1 MVDPLSQELLARLTR
16 VEGDVAQATV
26 SVSATAPSNPATGD
40 LWYDTNYL
48 ALRVYDG
55 TEWRVAGDH
64 VLIPVHND
72 TGSTINRTRAVY
84 VSGSNGGGV
93 ATVALAKADSAST
106 MPAIGLAD
114 QDIAPGADGFVLASG
129 MFEDVN
135 TSSFSSGDAL
145 YVSPTTAGGF
155 TRTRPTDPA
164 HLVQKVALIT
174 HANTNGAGIVM
185 GAGRAND
192 VNNEITALTGV
203 ALGEEDLGAFTGTT
217 IPDDQTIKEALQSL
231 ETAVEAASGV
241 TDHGALT
248 GLSDDDH
255 TQYLLA
261 DGTRSVS
268 GDLDVTGDVT
278 IGGQVEIPR
287 QVSYGTRHL
296 GTFYPLV
303 GLGSANQRIFGDLI
317 SNTGK
322 RYQITGPTG
331 DLEMMTNA
339 ANVIFRNGALNAET
353 LRIQS
358 DGRFVPTSGALQ
370 VTGNIECTG
379 NLRPLTDAVS
389 NIGQGGR
396 RWSAVYLSNGV
407 YADGN
412 SDLGGDL
419 TVGGSITVGTGR
431 LDMGNNSI
439 VDVSSLTSVLVN
451 SQALRGS
458 SFRPQSGV
466 TNADIGGGGEP
477 FRNLS
482 LTGNITVDGTVDGR
496 DIATDG
502 TKLDGIQAAVAV
514 GSTAPVSPSGGDLW
528 FHTTDQELYAY
539 DSSRSKWLS
548 VTTYE
553 AHFGRGGTLT
563 ANHYMRGPGG
573 FDYNTGGQ
581 NGHPMRYDTTVI
593 AAWGSAASGGTSG
606 WNHRIMRWDDSAGAN
621 GVAASYA
628 PSGTYTRWQKT
639 DFNVDY
645 DTNDLLALNMFD
657 LGSATGVSN
666 HTAVIAYK
674 RRAS

>member
-26 SVSATAPSNPATGD
+26 SVGATAPSDPETGD
-40 LWYDTNYL
+40 LWYDTDYL

-93 ATVALAKADSAST
+93 ATVALARADSAST

-135 TSSFSSGDAL
+135 TSSFTSGDAL

-203 ALGEEDLGAFTGTT
+203 ALGDEDLGAFTGTT

-261 DGTRSVS
+261 DGTRALS
-268 GDLDVTGDVT
+268 GNLTVTGTVNGRDIAADGATLDTKTGTTGNYTVAGNWVFNGFLNFNT
-278 IGGQVEIPR
+278 AIQVNSTLNANSTAIFNGQM
-287 QVSYGTRHL
+287 
-296 GTFYPLV
+296 
-303 GLGSANQRIFGDLI
+303 RINSTL
-317 SNTGK
+317 
-322 RYQITGPTG
+322 RPETGP
-331 DLEMMTNA
+331 A
-339 ANVIFRNGALNAET
+339 A
-353 LRIQS
+353 
-358 DGRFVPTSGALQ
+358 
-370 VTGNIECTG
+370 
-379 NLRPLTDAVS
+379 AV
-389 NIGQGGR
+389 
-396 RWSAVYLSNGV
+396 
-407 YADGN
+407 
-412 SDLGGDL
+412 DLGA
-419 TVGGSITVGTGR
+419 GS
-431 LDMGNNSI
+431 
-439 VDVSSLTSVLVN
+439 
-451 SQALRGS
+451 
-458 SFRPQSGV
+458 F
-466 TNADIGGGGEP
+466 P
-477 FRNLS
+477 FRNLF
-482 LTGNITVDGTVDGR
+482 LWNQLRVGDDLLLEGDAVVDGNILVDGTVDGR

-502 TKLDGIQAAVAV
+502 AKLDGIQAAVAV

-528 FHTTDQELYAY
+528 YHSTDQEMYAY

-553 AHFGRGGTLT
+553 AHFGQGGTLT
-563 ANHYMRGPGG
+563 SNHYMRGPGG
-573 FDYNTGGQ
+573 FDYNTGGE
-581 NGHPMRYDTTVI
+581 NGHPMRYNTTVI

>member
-16 VEGDVAQATV
+16 VEGDLAQATV
-26 SVSATAPSNPATGD
+26 SVSVTAPSDPETGD
-40 LWYDTNYL
+40 LWYDTDYL

-93 ATVALAKADSAST
+93 ATVALARADSAST

-174 HANTNGAGIVM
+174 HANTDGAGIVM

-203 ALGEEDLGAFTGTT
+203 ALGDEDLGTFTGTT
-217 IPDDQTIKEALQSL
+217 IPDSQTIKGALQSL
-231 ETAVEAASGV
+231 ETAVESS
-241 TDHGALT
+241 TSSSDHGALT
-248 GLSDDDH
+248 GLGDDDH

-322 RYQITGPTG
+322 RYQIKGNG

-339 ANVIFRNGALNAET
+339 RNVIFKNGALNAET
-353 LRIQS
+353 LRILS
-358 DGRFVPTSGALQ
+358 DGTLQPVGGNLLVSGTVNGRDIAADGAALDTKTGT
-370 VTGNIECTG
+370 TGNYTVAG
-379 NLRPLTDAVS
+379 NWVFNGFLNFNTAIQVNSTLNANATAIFNGQMRINNTLRPQTGPAAAV
-389 NIGQGGR
+389 
-396 RWSAVYLSNGV
+396 
-407 YADGN
+407 
-412 SDLGGDL
+412 DLG
-419 TVGGSITVGTGR
+419 
-431 LDMGNNSI
+431 
-439 VDVSSLTSVLVN
+439 
-451 SQALRGS
+451 AS
-458 SFRPQSGV
+458 SF
-466 TNADIGGGGEP
+466 P
-477 FRNLS
+477 FRNLFLWNQLRVGDDLLLEGDAVVDGS
-482 LTGNITVDGTVDGR
+482 ITVDGTVDGR
-496 DIATDG
+496 DVAADG
-502 TKLDGIQAAVAV
+502 TKLDGIQAAVTV
-514 GSTAPVSPSGGDLW
+514 GSTAPVSPSVGDLW
-528 FHTTDQELYAY
+528 YHTTDQEMYAY

-553 AHFGRGGTLT
+553 AHFGRDGTLT

-606 WNHRIMRWDDSAGAN
+606 WNHRIMKWDDSAGAN
-621 GVAASYA
+621 VVAASYA

-645 DTNDLLALNMFD
+645 DADDLLGLNMFD